1 MTQAQFTKQILQ
13 AILHPT
19 YPTGRAGFALLLL
32 RVLVGTAFL
41 FHGSGK
47 AGELEAFAREFNIPI
62 SAATFAAY
70 AQLAGGVLLIGG
82 LFTWLGAA
90 LIAGTMATATA
101 KLIERGEPFVNP
113 AGHSWEASSFY
124 LVACVVILLL
134 GPGRYSLDALPWVG
148 GRLRRLGAAAFPAVL
163 GL

>member
-1 MTQAQFTKQILQ
+1 MTPTQIIAGALQ
-13 AILHPT
+13 AILCPT
-19 YPTGRAGFALLLL
+19 YAHGRAGLALLLL

-47 AGELEAFAREFNIPI
+47 AGELEAFAREFNIPV

-70 AQLAGGVLLIGG
+70 AQLAGGVLLISG

-90 LIAGTMATATA
+90 LIAGTMATATT
-101 KLIERGEPFVNP
+101 KLIARGEPFVNP

-134 GPGRYSLDALPWVG
+134 GPGHYSLDALPWVG
-148 GRLRRLGAAAFPAVL
+148 ARLRRLGAMAFPVVFRL
-163 GL
+163 